1 MRRIMNNRVAAATLL
16 SGLVV
21 SCILFSGCA
30 KPNFMSA
37 WKNHEI
43 PINGKYTDFGNAMVY
58 YDERSRVAINM
69 FNDNEFLYICL
80 ISRNRNMEKQ
90 LMESGFV
97 VWFDPENGK
106 KKMIGIRFPIGMREM
121 GMPLAEDE
129 AEPNFKEGMDH
140 PPEDD
145 SANVKKDAGDFEKHL
160 EVIEGL
166 QEEIEIMIGAVN
178 GNVKL
183 SLNDAKKQGIE
194 VKVGRQN
201 GYFVYEIKMP
211 LMKSAHRQYAIG
223 AKPGKHI
230 GMVLEMAGPGK
241 SRMGRNGGIEGGGRR
256 TGPPDAGYDTAFGG
270 SFKVWST
277 VTLSPGPSN

>member
-1 MRRIMNNRVAAATLL
+1 
-16 SGLVV
+16 
-21 SCILFSGCA
+21 
-30 KPNFMSA
+30 MSA
-37 WKNHEI
+37 WKDHEI

-58 YDERSRVAINM
+58 YDDRNRVAINM

-97 VWFDPENGK
+97 VWFDPESGK
-106 KKMIGIRFPIGMREM
+106 NKMIGIRFPIGMREM

-129 AEPNFKEGMDH
+129 AEPNFKEGMAH

-145 SANVKKDAGDFEKHL
+145 RENVKKDAGDFDKHL

-183 SLNDAKKQGIE
+183 SLDDAKKQGIE

-211 LMKSAHRQYAIG
+211 LMKSAYRQYAIG
-223 AKPGKHI
+223 AKPGKLI
-230 GMVLEMAGPGK
+230 GIVLEMASSGK
-241 SRMGRNGGIEGGGRR
+241 GKMGRNGGREGGERKA
-256 TGPPDAGYDTAFGG
+256 GPPDTGYDTAFGG

-277 VTLSPGPSN
+277 VTLSRGPSN